1 MIKVTRL
8 DDSELFINASMIET
22 IEATPDTIINLLS
35 DKKIVV
41 KETPEEV
48 VAQAVQ
54 YFRQAGGPRIVPPQ
68 K

>member
-8 DDSELFINASMIET
+8 DDSELFVNASMIET
-22 IEATPDTIINLLS
+22 IEATPDTIISLVS
-35 DKKIVV
+35 DKRIVV
-41 KETPEEV
+41 KEPPEEI
-48 VAQAVQ
+48 VALAVH